1 MRTRRDNSSLI
12 VQVPAKINLSLRIL
26 GRRDDGFHDLET
38 LMVSVRMYD
47 TIRFEIQESPLVQMT
62 STSLLPNEKP
72 LPNDDRNLIIQAAQL
87 LQRTTWTHSGAII
100 KLLKRIPSEAGMGG
114 GSSDAAATL
123 VALNQ
128 LWGLNL
134 SQEKLHQLAASLGS
148 DLNFFL
154 DSNVA
159 AICTGR
165 GEIVTPVSVKRPLH
179 FVIVKPQS
187 GLSTAD
193 VFKHWTAHSSP
204 ETPHQDEILKA
215 IESGGLS
222 QISRLV
228 TNSLQGSARN
238 LSREIEKSL
247 ELLDQHDIVVSGMTG
262 SGSACFGLCRS
273 RKSANRLARKIQ
285 SLGGIQSWAV
295 TSGV

>member
-47 TIRFEIQESPLVQMT
+47 SIRFDLQESPLVQLT

-87 LQRTTWTHSGAII
+87 LQRTTETRSGAII
-100 KLLKRIPSEAGMGG
+100 HLNKRIPSEAGMGG

-128 LWGLNL
+128 LWELNL

-165 GEIVTPVSVKRPLH
+165 GEIVTPVRVKRPLH

-204 ETPHQDEILKA
+204 ETPHHDEIVQAL
-215 IESGGLS
+215 ESGGLS
-222 QISRLV
+222 QISWLV

-273 RKSANRLARKIQ
+273 RKSANRVARKIQ
-285 SLGGIQSWAV
+285 SLGVMESWAV